1 MVASQTVVT
10 SQTVVAQVAG
20 VPSVRHMGQG
30 GGVVDEGGWGS
41 KDLAES
47 SNHGGLSLA
56 LPPLLRG
63 RGGLSLGG
71 LYKSEVGGLGGG
83 NLGGVNRGD
92 QRLGVEGRGDEGLGV
107 EGGGDQ
113 GLGVEGRGNAVEHGS
128 DGQTRVGHTET
139 GRVGDVLH
147 PLQGAVG
154 VHVGISAGHTAVGVA
169 HLVLGGVQVGV
180 AVVQVAELVL
190 GVELRPGGVGRG
202 VGQGG
207 DGGGLHRGGVGH
219 RGVVCG
225 VASVRQAGVSSI
237 AVAGVSGVEE
247 RLSLVGQAGGQQE
260 RQDNL
265 DRISYNTGDGP
276 AELTAQRCMVWT
288 GV

>member
-1 MVASQTVVT
+1 MFCLTVIRVAE
-10 SQTVVAQVAG
+10 AG
-20 VPSVRHMGQG
+20 VSPVGELAGGEVVGQG
-30 GGVVDEGGWGS
+30 RVGRIAVVGGRVEG
-41 KDLAES
+41 AEAVS
-47 SNHGGLSLA
+47 EGGLSLTLA
-56 LPPLLRG
+56 SLLSG
-63 RGGLSLGG
+63 RGLGG
-71 LYKSEVGGLGGG
+71 SNQGEVGGPRVG
-83 NLGGVNRGD
+83 NLLRVLGRHRQLGVEGGGD
-92 QRLGVEGRGDEGLGV
+92 QRLGVEGRGD
-107 EGGGDQ
+107 
-113 GLGVEGRGNAVEHGS
+113 AVVHGS
-128 DGQTRVGHTET
+128 DGQTRVGHTEP

-190 GVELRPGGVGRG
+190 GVELRAGGVGRG